1 MIKISIKYSS
11 FLKKNVI
18 INDKFGIDEKY
29 TFEISEFVE
38 IYNYFRIIINNKSYK
53 TLDALADI
61 LKVEKSFLIKEVKR
75 LEKYNAVIF
84 ENKIVLN
91 AAAKIRFNEF
101 IEKNF
106 PGFKRYI
113 YYDFDYLEYYSL
125 SFNKEEIYLRKVFDE
140 LGIDF
145 EEYMEKVFNDNN
157 LEKPSVAYLGKNIIF
172 NNIKDF
178 TNFVILSGKD
188 LFDKIEQWSI
198 INKMKGV

>member
-18 INDKFGIDEKY
+18 INNKFGIDEKY

-84 ENKIVLN
+84 
-91 AAAKIRFNEF
+91 
-101 IEKNF
+101 
-106 PGFKRYI
+106 
-113 YYDFDYLEYYSL
+113 
-125 SFNKEEIYLRKVFDE
+125 
-140 LGIDF
+140 
-145 EEYMEKVFNDNN
+145 
-157 LEKPSVAYLGKNIIF
+157 
-172 NNIKDF
+172 
-178 TNFVILSGKD
+178 
-188 LFDKIEQWSI
+188 
-198 INKMKGV
+198 